1 MIELTF
7 FVELVFKITEYF
19 ELVTFVVK
27 WSDDDDAYDDDA
39 LHETTLLFHQ
49 IDECVMVACI
59 NGSNVVQYKI
69 EVDDQIIFISVF
81 GITV

>member
-19 ELVTFVVK
+19 ELMTFVVE
-27 WSDDDDAYDDDA
+27 WSDDDANDDDA
-39 LHETTLLFHQ
+39 LHETTLLFHK

-59 NGSNVVQYKI
+59 DGSNVVQYKI